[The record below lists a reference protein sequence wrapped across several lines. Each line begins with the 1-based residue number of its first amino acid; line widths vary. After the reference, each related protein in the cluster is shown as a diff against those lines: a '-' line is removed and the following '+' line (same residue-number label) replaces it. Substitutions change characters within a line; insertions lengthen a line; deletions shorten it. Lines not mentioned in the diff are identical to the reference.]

1 MWKEI
6 IMDLQITTLPNGMR
20 IVTDHVSTVDTVSLG
35 VFVRVGSRYET
46 LAQNGTAH
54 FLEHM
59 AFKGTKRRRAVDIA
73 QEIENVGGYLN
84 AYTSREATAYYAR
97 ILKDDIGLVV
107 DILADILQ
115 NSTFDPTEFNRER
128 EVILQEIGQSYD
140 TPDDIVYDYFQET
153 AYPNQPMGCPILG
166 PASNIKALSRET
178 LMDFMS
184 TLYAPERMVVSA
196 AGNVNHQTLV
206 NLVQTHFGNYARR
219 PVTEPLTSAYEGGD
233 FREERALE
241 QLHVLLGFKGVD
253 CYHDDMYT
261 ASVFATLMGGGM
273 ASRLFQEIREK
284 RGLVYS
290 IYAFT
295 SSYQDTGL
303 FGVYAGTNPTDAKTL
318 MEVILEEFHK
328 VKKELTLPEIDRAK
342 AQIKA
347 GILMGLESMSG
358 RSKRWAD
365 NLLTYDRLIPIQETL
380 DRIQSITPDQL
391 SHFAGQ
397 LFTYP
402 LTLAAVGPTQN
413 LPRLP

>member
-1 MWKEI
+1 MNI
-6 IMDLQITTLPNGMR
+6 QITTLSNGMR
-20 IVTDHVSTVDTVSLG
+20 VVTDHVSTVETVSVG

-46 LAQNGTAH
+46 LKQNGVAH

-59 AFKGTKRRRAVDIA
+59 AFKGTKRRTALQIA

-84 AYTSREATAYYAR
+84 AYTSRETTAYYAR
-97 ILKDDIGLVV
+97 ILKNDLGLAV

-140 TPDDIVYDYFQET
+140 TPDDIVFDYFQET
-153 AYPNQPMGCPILG
+153 AYPNQPMGRPILG
-166 PASNIKALSRET
+166 PAENIKKVSRET
-178 LMDFMS
+178 LMNFMS
-184 TLYAPERMVVSA
+184 TLYAPERMVLSA
-196 AGNVNHQTLV
+196 AGNVDHKTLV
-206 NLVQTHFGNYARR
+206 ALAETHFGNYAKRSLHE
-219 PVTEPLTSAYEGGD
+219 PVSSTYKGGD
-233 FREERALE
+233 FREERPLE

-253 CYHDDMYT
+253 YLDPDMYT

-295 SSYQDTGL
+295 SCYQDNGL
-303 FGVYAGTNPTDAKTL
+303 FGVYAGTNPKDAKVLTD
-318 MEVILEEFHK
+318 VILDEFHK
-328 VKKELTLPEIDRAK
+328 VKKDLNISEIDRAK
-342 AQIKA
+342 SQMTA

-365 NLLTYDRLIPIQETL
+365 NLLTYDRLIPIKETL
-380 DRIQSITPDQL
+380 DCIYAISPDQL
-391 SHFAGQ
+391 THFSNQ
-397 LFTYP
+397 LFDHP
-402 LTLAAVGPTQN
+402 LTLTAVGPTAN
-413 LPRLP
+413 LPKIQ